1 MINDGVDFDFEILAD
16 GTIKLILKPGMSL
29 DNVNFNVDFTD
40 SNAIQ
45 TKNGG
50 NSLQTLSNTV

>member
-1 MINDGVDFDFEILAD
+1 
-16 GTIKLILKPGMSL
+16 MSL